1 MYLSPLITHH
11 INHVLYVQIPDAL
24 VALKTD
30 FKMDLNAPGG
40 LLHNRWLHFW
50 SVMNVIDHPINLAG
64 MHVVL
69 ELYTVVID
77 FFVIFSPYNR

>member
-11 INHVLYVQIPDAL
+11 INHVLYVQFPDVL
-24 VALKTD
+24 VALRTD

-50 SVMNVIDHPINLAG
+50 SVMNVIDYLINLAG
-64 MHVVL
+64 MHIVL
-69 ELYTVVID
+69 ELYTDVIE
-77 FFVIFSPYNR
+77 I